1 MKKEMGKSFSFDES
15 AWSKI
20 SLVLPDDEELKM
32 VVLDVFMWFMGRGKS
47 YKSNVQKV
55 KDYIHHL
62 ELKQRLDLDVMKKDS
77 NIFML
82 INIDLISKKLQSEYG
97 KLD

>member
-32 VVLDVFMWFMGRGKS
+32 VVLDDFMWFMGRGK
-47 YKSNVQKV
+47 VTKV
-55 KDYIHHL
+55 MSRK
-62 ELKQRLDLDVMKKDS
+62 
-77 NIFML
+77 
-82 INIDLISKKLQSEYG
+82 
-97 KLD
+97 